1 MTSAVSTIP
10 PVTPVVQGNPEGAYL
25 GTTPSGETFEAII
38 LPDDTFYGLYGT
50 TSGNVFT
57 VQGMLT
63 GKGSY
68 NNGTYTASEADYNA
82 TGAMYTGTVNA
93 TYAVGASF
101 SGTITE
107 SGNPTMIFSGSPIA
121 GNRYTFATP
130 ALLSN
135 ITGAWAGFLFGDA
148 ASQVTIT
155 ENGAFSG
162 TNESCTFTGTITPDP
177 SGSNYFDFSTEYG
190 ASCLLSNQTQTGIA
204 VDYLLPDGVTRQLI
218 TASSDPSTSSGN
230 VFVANN
236 TLAITNTSLPNGQVE
251 TPYNTTLAAT
261 GGTAPYTW
269 SLTSGTLP
277 AGITLNAS
285 TGAVTGTPTA
295 SADAV
300 ELTFTVNDSSNP
312 VQTKAVSLTL
322 NISSNTPA
330 LSITTASLPNG
341 QVGTIYS
348 TTLTAT
354 GGTAP
359 YAWSSKTLPLGLT
372 LNAATGAISGTP
384 KTTSSGPITLSV
396 TDSSSPV
403 QTQSASLSLT
413 ISPTPPATLSITTS
427 ALANGQV
434 GTAYSTTLAAMGG
447 TLPYSW
453 TSGTLPAGLTLNAA
467 TGIINGIPTATATT
481 ALTFTV
487 TDSGSP
493 AQTKSVNM
501 TLTITATTISPPA
514 ALMITTTSLPLGT
527 LGTPYGATLAATGGT
542 VPYTWTLT
550 SGTLPAGLSLASGAI
565 AGIPTAVANATP
577 LTLTVTDASS
587 VQTNSVNLTLTI
599 TYASNTTLV
608 ASVQTIPAGASVTFT
623 ATVTAPTAPTGTIPT
638 GTVMFM
644 DGTLILGGG
653 GLGAAA
659 YEVATY
665 TTTALPI
672 GSNSVTAEYFGG
684 TEGDTFISG
693 STSNAVT
700 VMVTETQPV
709 SLDFDFQQ
717 RKGRR

>member
-1 MTSAVSTIP
+1 MTRLSSLFLLLAAVTFVGCGGGGVTSAVSTIP

-25 GTTPSGETFEAII
+25 GTTPSGETFETII

-68 NNGTYTASEADYNA
+68 NNGTYTASETDYNA

-93 TYAVGASF
+93 TYVVGSSF
-101 SGTITE
+101 SGMITE
-107 SGNPTMIFSGSPIA
+107 SGNPTMTFSGSPMA
-121 GNRYTFATP
+121 GNHYTFATP

-155 ENGAFSG
+155 ANGAFSG
-162 TNESCTFTGTITPDP
+162 TNEGCTFTGTITPDP

-218 TASSDPSTSSGN
+218 TAVSSDSSAN

-236 TLAITNTSLPNGQVE
+236 TLAITNTALPSGQVG
-251 TPYNTTLAAT
+251 TAYNATLAAT

-277 AGITLNAS
+277 AGLTLS
-285 TGAVTGTPTA
+285 GGAITGTPT
-295 SADAV
+295 SSVDAV
-300 ELTFTVNDSSNP
+300 ELTFAVSDSSNP
-312 VQTKAVSLTL
+312 VQTK
-322 NISSNTPA
+322 
-330 LSITTASLPNG
+330 
-341 QVGTIYS
+341 
-348 TTLTAT
+348 
-354 GGTAP
+354 
-359 YAWSSKTLPLGLT
+359 
-372 LNAATGAISGTP
+372 
-384 KTTSSGPITLSV
+384 
-396 TDSSSPV
+396 
-403 QTQSASLSLT
+403 SASLSLT
-413 ISPTPPATLSITTS
+413 ISPAPPATLSITTS
-427 ALANGQV
+427 SLPNAQV
-434 GTAYSTTLAAMGG
+434 GTAYSTTLAATGG

-481 ALTFTV
+481 TLTFTV

-493 AQTKSVNM
+493 AQTKSVNL

-514 ALMITTTSLPLGT
+514 ALMITTTSLPPGT
-527 LGTPYGATLAATGGT
+527 LGSPYSVTLTATGGT
-542 VPYTWTLT
+542 APYTWVLT
-550 SGTLPAGLSLASGAI
+550 SGTLPAGLSLASSAI

-608 ASVQTIPAGASVTFT
+608 SSAQTIPAGASVTFT

-659 YEVATY
+659 YEVATF

-684 TEGDTFISG
+684 TEGDTLISG

-700 VMVTETQPV
+700 VAV
-709 SLDFDFQQ
+709 SDTAVSEF
-717 RKGRR
+717 K